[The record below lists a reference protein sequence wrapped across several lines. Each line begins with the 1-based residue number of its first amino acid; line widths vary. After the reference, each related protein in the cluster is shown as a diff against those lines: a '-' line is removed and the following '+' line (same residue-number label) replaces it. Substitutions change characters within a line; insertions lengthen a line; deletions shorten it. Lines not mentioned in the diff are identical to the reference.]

1 MNRIVRY
8 HNDLNKVG
16 LPFTELQHNVF
27 IGLIFNL
34 KDKIKNGNGLAVFT
48 AQEINEFV
56 KDNGY
61 TNRQLFEVV
70 DGLKHN
76 LLKADFTT
84 ISQVSKNT
92 LDTGYHNIFKTFW
105 IRVNVIDNS
114 EISTDKLQQA
124 FKMPNGMIFQNFEHL
139 RIEINPDFEHIIDDI
154 NSNFTRFEFAEFISL
169 SGKYTKTLYRL
180 LKQYRN
186 TGYMRTEWQDFMRIM
201 DIPYTRQT
209 DIDQFILKPAI
220 KELTKPRNLFDKE
233 RVPFK
238 NLKYT
243 KIKGKGRGRGG
254 NVVAIEFRFDIE
266 NLEQELLES
275 NHFFDEKFKAEVDKA
290 KRKYLSKNGEWL
302 YINNITYAD
311 SKIIFNLYHKDTN
324 KYFSRTYTKDEYERD
339 IKPFIINADNMQ
351 KVF

>member
-1 MNRIVRY
+1 
-8 HNDLNKVG
+8 
-16 LPFTELQHNVF
+16 
-27 IGLIFNL
+27 
-34 KDKIKNGNGLAVFT
+34 
-48 AQEINEFV
+48 
-56 KDNGY
+56 
-61 TNRQLFEVV
+61 
-70 DGLKHN
+70 
-76 LLKADFTT
+76 
-84 ISQVSKNT
+84 

-238 NLKYT
+238 NLQYT

-275 NHFFDEKFKAEVDKA
+275 NHFFDESFRAELKRA
-290 KRKYLSKNGEWL
+290 KENYLSKNGEWL

-311 SKIIFNLYHKDTN
+311 SKIILNLYNKDTHKDF
-324 KYFSRTYTKDEYERD
+324 KRTYTKDEYERD
-339 IKPFIINADNMQ
+339 IKPFIINAANMQ